1 MRGGYRHTMFFG
13 LGLGRSFRSII
24 RVSLLCLIGTLVWSG
39 LEHAS
44 ASLAS
49 VDTVVVIKSKR
60 LLLLLKDGEI
70 FKTYRV
76 SLGKRPEGHK
86 IASGDQRTPEG
97 RYILDAKNPKSKYYL
112 AIHISYPNELDII
125 NAQKRGVSPGG
136 EIMIHGLPPKR
147 SNELK
152 ELNGYADWTNGCI
165 ALTNPEMEE
174 IWQFVNAGTPIEIK
188 P

>member
-1 MRGGYRHTMFFG
+1 V
-13 LGLGRSFRSII
+13 
-24 RVSLLCLIGTLVWSG
+24 RVALLCIISTLLWSG

-44 ASLAS
+44 ATLGM
-49 VDTVVVIKSKR
+49 VDKVVVIKNKR
-60 LLLLLKDGEI
+60 MLMLMKDGEI

-97 RYILDAKNPKSKYYL
+97 RYVLDSKNPNSKYHL

-152 ELNGYADWTNGCI
+152 EITGYADWTNGCI
-165 ALTNPEMEE
+165 AVTNPEIEE
-174 IWQFVNAGTPIEIK
+174 IWQFVSAGTPIEIR

>member
-1 MRGGYRHTMFFG
+1 MQLAHRLKRTS
-13 LGLGRSFRSII
+13 RNITRIA
-24 RVSLLCLIGTLVWSG
+24 LLCIIGTLCWSG
-39 LEHAS
+39 LEYAS
-44 ASLAS
+44 ATLAS

-60 LLLLLKDGEI
+60 MLMLMRDGEI

-76 SLGKRPEGHK
+76 SLGRRPEGHK
-86 IASGDQRTPEG
+86 IASGDLRTPEG
-97 RYILDAKNPKSKYYL
+97 RYILDSKNPNSKYHL

-152 ELNGYADWTNGCI
+152 EINGYADWTNGCI

-174 IWQFVNAGTPIEIK
+174 IWQFVATGTPIEIK

>member
-1 MRGGYRHTMFFG
+1 V
-13 LGLGRSFRSII
+13 IA
-24 RVSLLCLIGTLVWSG
+24 LCWSG
-39 LEHAS
+39 LEQAS
-44 ASLAS
+44 ATLAS

-76 SLGKRPEGHK
+76 SLGQRPEGHK

-97 RYILDAKNPKSKYYL
+97 RYTLDAKNPKSKYHL

-152 ELNGYADWTNGCI
+152 VINGYADWTNGCI

-174 IWQFVNAGTPIEIK
+174 IWQFVATGTPIEIK